1 MAYRAID
8 IAKIIVNDAIDIGH
22 PITNL
27 KLQKLLYYVQAAF
40 LVEYNTPCFD
50 DDIVAWKYGPVVER
64 VYNDFRI
71 YGSNIINN
79 RITQLRTAE
88 FNGERIVFKTVDI
101 DSLNIPEKD
110 ATLILSIVNKF
121 STYTAWQ
128 MVELT
133 HKETPWADTKI
144 GDTIS
149 NDKIRTYFKNQLN
162 RGKLY
167 GTSNR

>member
-121 STYTAWQ
+121 SFIKIFIDFFHNDICCFNTYPNINL
-128 MVELT
+128 VIK
-133 HKETPWADTKI
+133 H
-144 GDTIS
+144 
-149 NDKIRTYFKNQLN
+149 LN
-162 RGKLY
+162 AMIF
-167 GTSNR
+167 